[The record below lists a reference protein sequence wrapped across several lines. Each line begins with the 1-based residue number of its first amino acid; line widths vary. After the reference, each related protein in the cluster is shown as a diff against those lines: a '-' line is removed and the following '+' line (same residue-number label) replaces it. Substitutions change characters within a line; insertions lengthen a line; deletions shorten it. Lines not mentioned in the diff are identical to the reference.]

1 MNATMAPVH
10 GLATAVISPLGTA
23 LLLGLAALVLGAL
36 RWRRLS
42 VAAALLGLVWLW
54 VWSMPVA
61 SLWLRGALE
70 HRYPPVALQGLPS
83 AQAIVVLGGGMSPPG
98 AGRPWP
104 DLSAAADRV
113 WHASRLFHAGKA
125 PIVLMSGGADPA
137 ISPVSEAQ
145 SMRDFIVDLGV
156 PNAAVL
162 LEASSRNS
170 RENAQFTAVLLRQ
183 RQIDRVL
190 LVTSALHMRRAL
202 AHFRA
207 EGLTVVPAA
216 TDHSPLDAPGIAG
229 WLPDAG
235 ALEGS
240 GRAFKELIGQ
250 WIWLTARD

>member
-1 MNATMAPVH
+1 MNATMAPLH

-23 LLLGLAALVLGAL
+23 LLLGVAALVLGAW

-42 VAAALLGLVWLW
+42 VLAALLGLIWLW

-61 SLWLRGALE
+61 SLWLRGVLE
-70 HRYPPVALQGLPS
+70 SRYPPLALQGVPS
-83 AQAIVVLGGGMSPPG
+83 AQAIVVLGGGVSPPG

-125 PIVLMSGGADPA
+125 PIVVMSGGADPTLSA
-137 ISPVSEAQ
+137 VSEAQ
-145 SMRDFIVDLGV
+145 SMRDFILDLGV

-170 RENAQFTAVLLRQ
+170 RENAQFAAALLRQ
-183 RQIDRVL
+183 RRIDRVL

-202 AHFRA
+202 AHFTA
-207 EGLTVVPAA
+207 QGLTVVPVA
-216 TDHSPLDAPGIAG
+216 TDHSPLAAPGAAG

-240 GRAFKELIGQ
+240 GRAFKELLGQ

>member
-10 GLATAVISPLGTA
+10 GLAIAVISPLGTA
-23 LLLGLAALVLGAL
+23 LLLGVAALVLGAL

-42 VAAALLGLVWLW
+42 VLAALLGLIWLW

-61 SLWLRGALE
+61 SLWLRGVLE
-70 HRYPPVALQGLPS
+70 SRYPPLALQGVPS
-83 AQAIVVLGGGMSPPG
+83 AQAIVVLGGGVSPPG
-98 AGRPWP
+98 SGRPWP

-125 PIVLMSGGADPA
+125 PIVVMSGGADPTL
-137 ISPVSEAQ
+137 SPVTEAQ
-145 SMRDFIVDLGV
+145 SMRDFILDLGV

-170 RENAQFTAVLLRQ
+170 RENAEFTAALLRQ
-183 RQIDRVL
+183 RRIDRML
-190 LVTSALHMRRAL
+190 LVTSALHMRRAM
-202 AHFRA
+202 AHFTA
-207 EGLTVVPAA
+207 QGLMVVPAA
-216 TDHSPLDAPGIAG
+216 TDHSPLAAPGAAG

-240 GRAFKELIGQ
+240 GRAFKELFGQ

>member
-10 GLATAVISPLGTA
+10 GLAFAVISPLGTS
-23 LLLGLAALVLGAL
+23 LLLGLAALVLGAS

-42 VAAALLGLVWLW
+42 MVTALLGLVWLW
-54 VWSMPVA
+54 AWSMPVT

-70 HRYPPVALQGLPS
+70 SRYPPVALQGLPR

-98 AGRPWP
+98 AGRLWP

-125 PIVLMSGGADPA
+125 PIVVMSGGADPTL
-137 ISPVSEAQ
+137 SPVSEAQ
-145 SMRDFIVDLGV
+145 AMRDFILDLGV
-156 PNAAVL
+156 PNSAVL
-162 LEASSRNS
+162 LEEGSRNT
-170 RENAQFTAVLLRQ
+170 RENAQFTARLLRQ

-190 LVTSALHMRRAL
+190 LVTSALHMRRSM

-207 EGLTVVPAA
+207 QGLTVVTAA
-216 TDHSPLDAPGIAG
+216 TDHSPLGAPGVAG

-250 WIWLTARD
+250 WIWLTAGD

>member
-1 MNATMAPVH
+1 MNATMAPLH
-10 GLATAVISPLGTA
+10 GSATALISPLGTA
-23 LLLGLAALVLGAL
+23 LLLGATALVLAAL
-36 RWRRLS
+36 RWRRG
-42 VAAALLGLVWLW
+42 AAATALLGLVWLW

-70 HRYPPVALQGLPS
+70 HRYPPLALQGVPS

-113 WHASRLFHAGKA
+113 WHAARLYHAGKA
-125 PIVLMSGGADPA
+125 PIVVMSGGADLA
-137 ISPVSEAQ
+137 LGPVSEAQ
-145 SMRDFIVDLGV
+145 SMRDFINDLGV
-156 PNAAVL
+156 PRAAVL
-162 LEASSRNS
+162 LESGSRNS
-170 RENAQFTAVLLRQ
+170 RENAQFVAVLLKQ

-207 EGLTVVPAA
+207 EGLAVVPVA
-216 TDHSPLDAPGIAG
+216 TDHSPLTAPGAAG

-240 GRAFKELIGQ
+240 SRAFKELMGQ